1 MTSAKPAAGPTPRR
15 GRSHFTGL
23 AGRSR
28 SSRSRSPYVFARSA
42 VCSALLELVGIE
54 PALDGGLPQPLGHR
68 VAVGVRC
75 PE

>member
-1 MTSAKPAAGPTPRR
+1 MTSAKPAAGATPRR

-23 AGRSR
+23 AGRSPQQPVEIPVGPR
-28 SSRSRSPYVFARSA
+28 AQRGVQ
-42 VCSALLELVGIE
+42 ALLELVGIE
-54 PALDGGLPQPLGHR
+54 PALDGGLPQTLGHR